1 MNIHIAS
8 LRAALVAL
16 VTGLLLA
23 PGLTT
28 AAQADAPAPD
38 EATVGYEVDFMTGMI
53 DHHQMAI
60 EMSQMCLEEAVHEEL
75 TIMCEDIIAAQSQE
89 ITTMQSWLQDWYDV
103 DYAPTMSTAD
113 LTAVARVERLE
124 ASEFEIAFM
133 RSMTKHHWRA
143 VREAQQCVENAYH
156 DELVALCEGIISTQL
171 AEIEQLKTWLCEWYD
186 RCGGRSADTA

>member
-23 PGLTT
+23 TGLVA

-38 EATVGYEVDFMTGMI
+38 EATARYEVDFMTGMI

-60 EMSQMCLEEAVHEEL
+60 EMSQMCLEKAVHEEL
-75 TIMCEDIIAAQSQE
+75 TAMCEDIIAAQSQE
-89 ITTMQSWLQDWYDV
+89 TTTMQSWLQDWYDV
-103 DYAPTMSTAD
+103 DYAPTMNTGDMKSMER
-113 LTAVARVERLE
+113 LERLE
-124 ASEFEIAFM
+124 ASDFEIAFM
-133 RSMTKHHWRA
+133 RSMTRHHWKA

-186 RCGGRSADTA
+186 RCGGRPAGTA